1 MTIIYVQQVPA
12 NADLNLAVPPA
23 DLEHNFCMFQII
35 VDAMAFCLPFHG

>member
-12 NADLNLAVPPA
+12 NADLNLAVPA

-35 VDAMAFCLPFHG
+35 VDAMAFCLPLHG